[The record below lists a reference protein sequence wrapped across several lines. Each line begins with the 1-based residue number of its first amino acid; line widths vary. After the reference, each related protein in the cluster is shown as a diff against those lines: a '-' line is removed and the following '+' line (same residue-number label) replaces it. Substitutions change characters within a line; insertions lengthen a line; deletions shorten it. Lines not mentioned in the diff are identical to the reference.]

1 MTRKFLATG
10 AVAGMVLIGVA
21 GLANAAPNVGGSSPL
36 QNDPSTPTTTTTTT
50 TTNAPY
56 QRPGY

>member
-1 MTRKFLATG
+1 MARRFLATS
-10 AVAGMVLIGVA
+10 AVAGMILIGVA
-21 GLANAAPNVGGSSPL
+21 ALADAEPNSG
-36 QNDPSTPTTTTTTT
+36 DPSAPATPTTT